1 MEYPDLNFLYVVEA
15 LMAERSVSRA
25 AQRLGLTQPAVSH
38 ALSRLR
44 TRFGDDLFVRAGAV
58 MAPTPTGERVAD
70 GVARALALIR
80 QDVLD
85 ARAFDP
91 ADTRR
96 TFSVC
101 LSDMGMIVLL
111 PRLLAALAEHAPM
124 ATLRPIQ
131 VPAAELGAALQDGE
145 LDLAIGYLDRMGEH
159 LHQQRLFTR
168 SLVGIRRASASK
180 RDKGEGAARMDA
192 ERFMNTRHVVAA
204 TLAMTNE
211 LLAKELRKR
220 GTRLNVGVEV
230 PYLLAVPSLV
240 ANSDFIAVIPNEL
253 ADLFGKMA
261 HVDAFDLPIALP
273 DLTVRQFWH
282 PRFHNDA
289 AHRWF
294 RKLVAEALR

>member
-1 MEYPDLNFLYVVEA
+1 MEYPDLNFLYVVDA
-15 LMAERSVSRA
+15 LMTERSVSRA

-38 ALSRLR
+38 ALGRLR

-58 MAPTPTGERVAD
+58 MAPTPTGERVAE
-70 GVARALALIR
+70 GVARALLLIR
-80 QDVLD
+80 QDVLG
-85 ARAFDP
+85 AQAFEP
-91 ADTRR
+91 TQTRR

-111 PRLLAALAEHAPM
+111 PRLLAALAEQAPM

-131 VPAAELGAALQDGE
+131 VPASELGTTLQDGE
-145 LDLAIGYLDRMGEH
+145 ADLAIGYLDRMGEH

-168 SLVGIRRASASK
+168 SLVGIRRRVPRRRA
-180 RDKGEGAARMDA
+180 GGAPMDA
-192 ERFMNTRHVVAA
+192 ETFMKTRHVVAA

-211 LLAKELRKR
+211 LLAGELRKR

-230 PYLLAVPSLV
+230 PYLLAVPGLV
-240 ANSDFIAVIPNEL
+240 ANSDFVAVIPNEL
-253 ADLFGKMA
+253 ADLFGKLA
-261 HVDAFDLPIALP
+261 NVDVFALPISLP

-282 PRFHNDA
+282 PRFHNDPG
-289 AHRWF
+289 HRWF